1 MQQRIHGFD
10 DGADVRFRACTSDP
24 SPASFLRQLFGEMN
38 GDQQDRYLGK
48 KPRDLP
54 GNVEPVQIR
63 HLKVQQNH
71 IGRILLYR
79 LQGLSSGSSFIAD
92 LPTTLLLEES
102 AEIIPDRRVIVYY
115 QNTNQAGRP
124 SILSIS
130 MASKFARPGQGLAP
144 GYLISLR

>member
-1 MQQRIHGFD
+1 MIAAAQAQR
-10 DGADVRFRACTSDP
+10 
-24 SPASFLRQLFGEMN
+24 Q
-38 GDQQDRYLGK
+38 K
-48 KPRDLP
+48 K
-54 GNVEPVQIR
+54 NVPDAER
-63 HLKVQQNH
+63 
-71 IGRILLYR
+71 RILLYR

-124 SILSIS
+124 SMLSIR
-130 MASKFARPGQGLAP
+130 MASTFARFGQGLVP